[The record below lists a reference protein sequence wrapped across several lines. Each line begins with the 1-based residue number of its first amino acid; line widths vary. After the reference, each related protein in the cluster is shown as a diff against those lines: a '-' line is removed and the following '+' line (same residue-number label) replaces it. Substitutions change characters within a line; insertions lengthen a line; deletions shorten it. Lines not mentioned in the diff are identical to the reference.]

1 MNSVADEILKL
12 SDLKDRGL
20 LSEDE
25 FNQQKAHLLNGGSGT
40 PASSTSQ
47 PSSASSSEKAAREPE
62 VPEQIR
68 HNLKGYEKY
77 RTITC
82 LECGYTGRM
91 GVMETVVPW
100 YLSYPA
106 CAVVMILAALVCLV
120 IPMGFWAGFI
130 VFSVLSVL
138 RWEAKKYRVRC
149 PSCTETLLTRS

>member
-1 MNSVADEILKL
+1 MSSVADEILKL

-25 FNQQKAHLLNGGSGT
+25 FNQQKAHLLSGAAEA
-40 PASSTSQ
+40 PVSSTSQ
-47 PSSASSSEKAAREPE
+47 HSKASTNERTATEPE
-62 VPEQIR
+62 IPEQIR

-77 RTITC
+77 RTVTC

-91 GVMETVVPW
+91 GVVETVVPW

-120 IPMGFWAGFI
+120 IPVGFWGGFI